1 MEEITEVQ
9 ETGPPAEVVAA
20 GMEVTSTAELSASI
34 TGDLGATPATA
45 SGQETDSEIQVERFT
60 VAATFAP
67 PSANDDAR
75 TIDAVWYTGAKV
87 PRFDWSSGEEYDL
100 ILDMKGCRMDRLNN
114 GGPVLDSHSAYGVE
128 SQLGVVR
135 KAWAKKATGLATIQ
149 FSKRDAVTSI
159 WNDVKGGIIQNLSP
173 GMWIYKR
180 VDTTP
185 KGQERREFTA
195 TDWEPFE
202 ISLVSVPADAATTFM
217 SAVPMPAAP
226 PSVVETQRASA
237 QKEKPEME
245 QTVQASGEEA
255 RQNEVALAAARDEAV
270 RAERLRASS
279 IRAIATGPFK
289 VEESFLVALIDEG
302 ASIDT
307 ARERIMTKL
316 DAEYRLHPTV
326 PINPPN
332 FGGKDEVDKRREG
345 MEAALLLRGSPRASG
360 ELVDKGRDFAG
371 LTLVDMARECLN
383 AAGVKTRGMS
393 RNEIARV
400 ALQGRHG
407 ASEYFDGAMTTS
419 DFPNILANVAN
430 KTLRQAYD
438 AAPRTFVPF
447 CRQVT
452 ALDFKPVNRIQ
463 LSDIAALQKTNE
475 NGEFVRIYLSD
486 SKESYALTTWG
497 GIVPIT
503 RKVVLNDDLQALT
516 RVPAGLGIAAATLES
531 DAVWAV
537 ITANANMGDGLPL
550 FHATHRNLTATNALT
565 AATNITVARKAMRK
579 QTAPKGTILNLIPKF
594 LIIPA
599 ALEGI
604 AVQITNPINLAA
616 TASSADVPAFVR
628 AMVPIVEPRLDAVT
642 TFGDTNWY
650 TAADPSSI
658 DTIEY
663 CYLEGQQGV
672 YIETR
677 QGFEVDGVEI
687 KARLDFAA
695 AAIDFRG
702 LQKNTAA

>member
-1 MEEITEVQ
+1 MPEEITGTAPETVPVEVIAAAAEPESQ
-9 ETGPPAEVVAA
+9 PEPPEF
-20 GMEVTSTAELSASI
+20 
-34 TGDLGATPATA
+34 
-45 SGQETDSEIQVERFT
+45 QVERFT
-60 VAATFAP
+60 VEATFAP

-87 PRFDWSSGEEYDL
+87 PRFDWRSGEEYDL
-100 ILDMKGCRMDRLNN
+100 ILDMKGCRMDRLNS

-135 KAWAKKATGLATIQ
+135 KAWAKKSTGLATIQ
-149 FSKRDAVTSI
+149 FSKRDAVTPI

-173 GMWIYKR
+173 GMWIYKK

-202 ISLVSVPADAATTFM
+202 ISLVSVPADAATNFM
-217 SAVPMPAAP
+217 SAAVTPPAP
-226 PSVVETQRASA
+226 PSVVETERASA
-237 QKEKPEME
+237 HTKETPEME
-245 QTVQASGEEA
+245 TTTQDPGVEA

-270 RAERLRASS
+270 KAERLRASK

-289 VEESFLVALIDEG
+289 VEESFLAALIDEG
-302 ASIDT
+302 VSVET

-316 DAEYRLHPTV
+316 DAEYRKNPIV
-326 PINPPN
+326 PLGPPH

-345 MEAALLLRGSPRASG
+345 MEAALLLRGNPRASG
-360 ELVDKGRDFAG
+360 EMVEKGREFAG

-383 AAGVKTRGMS
+383 AAGVKTRGMD
-393 RNEIARV
+393 RHEIARV

-430 KTLRQAYD
+430 KTLRQAYE

-452 ALDFKPVNRIQ
+452 AADFKPVNRIQ

-475 NGEFVRIYLSD
+475 NGEFVRIYLGD

-516 RVPAGLGIAAATLES
+516 RIPAGLGIAAATLES
-531 DAVWAV
+531 DTVWAV
-537 ITANANMGDGLPL
+537 ITANANMADGLPL
-550 FHATHRNLTATNALT
+550 FHATHKNLTATNGL
-565 AATNITVARKAMRK
+565 AAVANITAARKAMRK
-579 QTAPKGTILNLIPKF
+579 QTAPKGTILNLIPKY

-628 AMVPIVEPRLDAVT
+628 AMVPIVEPRLDAVASV
-642 TFGDTNWY
+642 GDTNWY

>member
-1 MEEITEVQ
+1 MPEEVTGTAQ
-9 ETGPPAEVVAA
+9 ETVPAEVVVAA
-20 GMEVTSTAELSASI
+20 AEPEGQPESPEV
-34 TGDLGATPATA
+34 
-45 SGQETDSEIQVERFT
+45 QVERFT

-87 PRFDWSSGEEYDL
+87 PRFDWRTGEEYDL

-135 KAWAKKATGLATIQ
+135 KAWAKKSTGLATIQ
-149 FSKRDAVTSI
+149 FSKRDAVTPL

-173 GMWIYKR
+173 GMWIYKK

-202 ISLVSVPADAATTFM
+202 ISLVAVPADANTNFM
-217 SAVPMPAAP
+217 SAAGAPPAP
-226 PSVVETQRASA
+226 PSVIETQRASA
-237 QKEKPEME
+237 HTKEKPDME
-245 QTVQASGEEA
+245 TTTQDPGVEA
-255 RQNEVALAAARDEAV
+255 RQNEAALAAARDEAV
-270 RAERLRASS
+270 KAERLRAAG
-279 IRAIATGPFK
+279 IRALSTGPFT
-289 VEESFLVALIDEG
+289 VEERFLVSLIDEG
-302 ASIDT
+302 VSVET
-307 ARERIMTKL
+307 ARERIWTKL
-316 DAEYRLHPTV
+316 QAEYEQHPTV
-326 PINPPN
+326 PINPPAT
-332 FGGKDEVDKRREG
+332 FGGRDEADKRREG
-345 MEAALLLRGSPRASG
+345 MESALFLRGNPRASR
-360 ELVDKGRDFAG
+360 EMVEKGRDFAG

-383 AAGVKTRGMS
+383 AAGVKTRGME
-393 RNEIARV
+393 RHEIARV
-400 ALQGRHG
+400 ALQGRNG
-407 ASEYFDGAMTTS
+407 AAEYFVGSMTTS

-430 KTLRQAYD
+430 KTLRQAYE

-452 ALDFKPVNRIQ
+452 AADFKPVNRVQ
-463 LSDIAALQKTNE
+463 LSDIAALQKTSE
-475 NGEFVRIYLSD
+475 NGEFVRIYLGD
-486 SKESYALTTWG
+486 SKESYALSTWG

-516 RVPAGLGIAAATLES
+516 RIPAGLGIAAATLES
-531 DAVWAV
+531 DTVWAV
-537 ITANANMGDGLPL
+537 ITANANMADGLPL
-550 FHATHRNLTATNALT
+550 FHATHKNLTATNAL
-565 AATNITVARKAMRK
+565 AAVANITAARKAMRK

-628 AMVPIVEPRLDAVT
+628 AMVPIVEPRLDAVASV
-642 TFGDTNWY
+642 GDTNWY

-663 CYLEGQQGV
+663 CYLEGAQGV
-672 YIETR
+672 NIETR

>member
-1 MEEITEVQ
+1 MPEEITGTAPETVPVEVIAAAAEPESQ
-9 ETGPPAEVVAA
+9 PEPPEF
-20 GMEVTSTAELSASI
+20 
-34 TGDLGATPATA
+34 
-45 SGQETDSEIQVERFT
+45 QVERFT
-60 VAATFAP
+60 VVATFAP

-87 PRFDWSSGEEYDL
+87 PRFDWRTGEEYDL

-114 GGPVLDSHSAYGVE
+114 GGPLLDSHSAYGVE

-135 KAWAKKATGLATIQ
+135 KAWAKKATGMATIQ
-149 FSKRDAVTSI
+149 FSKRDAVTPI

-173 GMWIYKR
+173 GMWIYKK

-202 ISLVSVPADAATTFM
+202 ISLVSVPADAATNFM
-217 SAVPMPAAP
+217 SAAVTPPAP

-237 QKEKPEME
+237 HTKEKPEME
-245 QTVQASGEEA
+245 TTTQDPGVEA

-270 RAERLRASS
+270 KVERLRAGK
-279 IRAIATGPFK
+279 IRAMATGPFQ
-289 VEESFLVALIDEG
+289 VEESFLAALIDEG
-302 ASIDT
+302 VSIDT
-307 ARERIMTKL
+307 ARERIMNKVE
-316 DAEYRLHPTV
+316 AEYRKHPTV
-326 PINPPN
+326 QISPPH

-345 MEAALLLRGSPRASG
+345 MEAALLLRGNPRASG
-360 ELVDKGRDFAG
+360 EMVEKGREFAG

-383 AAGVKTRGMS
+383 AAGVKTRGMD
-393 RNEIARV
+393 RHEIARV

-430 KTLRQAYD
+430 KTLRQAYE

-452 ALDFKPVNRIQ
+452 AADFKPVNRIQ

-475 NGEFVRIYLSD
+475 NGEFVRIYLGD

-503 RKVVLNDDLQALT
+503 RKVVLNDNLQALT
-516 RVPAGLGIAAATLES
+516 RIPAGLGIAAATLES
-531 DAVWAV
+531 DTVWAV
-537 ITANANMGDGLPL
+537 ITANANMADGLPL
-550 FHATHRNLTATNALT
+550 FHATHKNLTATNGL
-565 AATNITVARKAMRK
+565 AAVANITAARKAMRK
-579 QTAPKGTILNLIPKF
+579 QTAPKGTILNLIPKY

-628 AMVPIVEPRLDAVT
+628 AMVPIVEPRLDAVASV
-642 TFGDTNWY
+642 GDTNWY

>member
-1 MEEITEVQ
+1 M
-9 ETGPPAEVVAA
+9 
-20 GMEVTSTAELSASI
+20 
-34 TGDLGATPATA
+34 
-45 SGQETDSEIQVERFT
+45 
-60 VAATFAP
+60 AATFAP

-87 PRFDWSSGEEYDL
+87 PRFDWRTGEEYDL

-149 FSKRDAVTSI
+149 FSKRDAVTPI

-173 GMWIYKR
+173 GMWIYKK

-185 KGQERREFTA
+185 KGQERKEFTA

-202 ISLVSVPADAATTFM
+202 ISLVSVPADAATNFM
-217 SAVPMPAAP
+217 SAAVTPPAP

-237 QKEKPEME
+237 HTKEKPEME
-245 QTVQASGEEA
+245 TTTQDPGVEA

-270 RAERLRASS
+270 KAERLRASK

-289 VEESFLVALIDEG
+289 VEESFLAALIDEG
-302 ASIDT
+302 VSIDT
-307 ARERIMTKL
+307 ARERIMNKL
-316 DAEYRLHPTV
+316 EAEYRK
-326 PINPPN
+326 NPDHADQPAAT

-345 MEAALLLRGSPRASG
+345 MEAALLLRGNPRASARDG
-360 ELVDKGRDFAG
+360 RKGPRICRAHAG
-371 LTLVDMARECLN
+371 
-383 AAGVKTRGMS
+383 G
-393 RNEIARV
+393 
-400 ALQGRHG
+400 HG
-407 ASEYFDGAMTTS
+407 ARMPECRRREDARDGPARDRSRGAPGSATGRPSTSTGAMTTS

-430 KTLRQAYD
+430 KTLRQAYE

-452 ALDFKPVNRIQ
+452 AADFKPVNRIQ

-475 NGEFVRIYLSD
+475 NGEFVRIYLGD

-516 RVPAGLGIAAATLES
+516 RIPAGLGIAAATLES
-531 DAVWAV
+531 DTVWAV
-537 ITANANMGDGLPL
+537 ITANANMADGLPL
-550 FHATHRNLTATNALT
+550 FHATHKNLTATNAL
-565 AATNITVARKAMRK
+565 AAVANITAARKAMRK
-579 QTAPKGTILNLIPKF
+579 QTAPKGTILNLIPKY

-628 AMVPIVEPRLDAVT
+628 AMVPIVEPRLDAVASV
-642 TFGDTNWY
+642 GDTNWY

>member
-1 MEEITEVQ
+1 MPEEITGTVQ
-9 ETGPPAEVVAA
+9 ETAAPAEVIAA
-20 GMEVTSTAELSASI
+20 GLEAAP
-34 TGDLGATPATA
+34 TGDPAATTFAVA
-45 SGQETDSEIQVERFT
+45 SGQEMDPGVQVERFA
-60 VAATFAP
+60 VAAEFAP
-67 PSANDDAR
+67 ASANDDSR
-75 TIDAVWYTGAKV
+75 MIDAVWYAGAKV
-87 PRFDWSSGEEYDL
+87 PRFDWRTGQEYDL
-100 ILDMKGCRMDRLNN
+100 ILSMKGCRLDRLNN
-114 GGPVLDSHSAYGVE
+114 GGPVLDSHNAYGVE
-128 SQLGVVR
+128 SQMGVVR
-135 KAWAKKATGLATIQ
+135 RAWAAGATGKATIQ
-149 FSKRDAVTSI
+149 FSKRDAVTPI
-159 WNDVKGGIIQNLSP
+159 WNDVRAGIIQNLSP
-173 GMWIYKR
+173 GMWIYKK

-185 KGQERREFTA
+185 KGQERKEFTA
-195 TDWEPFE
+195 VDWEPFE
-202 ISLVSVPADAATTFM
+202 ISLLPIPGDANTTFM
-217 SAVPMPAAP
+217 SAAGSQPPAQP
-226 PSVVETQRASA
+226 IVVETQRASA
-237 QKEKPEME
+237 HEEKPVEPTT
-245 QTVQASGEEA
+245 QDAGEEA
-255 RQNEVALAAARDEAV
+255 RQNEVVLAAARDEAV
-270 RAERLRASS
+270 KAERLRAST

-289 VEESFLVALIDEG
+289 VEESFLAALIDEG
-302 ASIDT
+302 VSVDT

-316 DAEYRLHPTV
+316 DAEYQKQPTI
-326 PINPPN
+326 PINPPPN
-332 FGGKDEVDKRREG
+332 FGGQDEADKRREG
-345 MEAALLLRGSPRASG
+345 MESALLLRGNPRAPR
-360 ELVDKGRDFAG
+360 EMVDKGREFAG
-371 LTLVDMARECLN
+371 HTLVDMARECLN
-383 AAGVKTRGMS
+383 AAGVKTRGMN
-393 RNEIARV
+393 RYEIARV
-400 ALQGRHG
+400 ALQGRNG
-407 ASEYFDGAMTTS
+407 ASEYFQGAMTTS

-475 NGEFVRIYLSD
+475 NGEFVRIYLGD
-486 SKESYALTTWG
+486 SRESYALTTWG

-516 RVPAGLGIAAATLES
+516 RIPAGLGIAAATLES

-537 ITANANMGDGLPL
+537 ITANANMADGVPL
-550 FHATHRNLTATNALT
+550 FHATHKNLTGTNALAAVANIT
-565 AATNITVARKAMRK
+565 AARKLMRK

-628 AMVPIVEPRLDAVT
+628 AMVPIVEPRLDAVASV
-642 TFGDTNWY
+642 GDTNWY

-695 AAIDFRG
+695 AAIDHRG

>member
-1 MEEITEVQ
+1 MPEEITGTAPETAPVEVIAAAAQPEPQQ
-9 ETGPPAEVVAA
+9 ETAEF
-20 GMEVTSTAELSASI
+20 
-34 TGDLGATPATA
+34 
-45 SGQETDSEIQVERFT
+45 QVERFT

-87 PRFDWSSGEEYDL
+87 PRFDWRTGEEYDL

-135 KAWAKKATGLATIQ
+135 KAWAKKSTGMATIQ
-149 FSKRDAVTSI
+149 FSKRDAVTAI

-173 GMWIYKR
+173 GMWIYKK

-202 ISLVSVPADAATTFM
+202 ISLVSVAADAATNYL
-217 SAVPMPAAP
+217 SAAGTPPAP
-226 PSVVETQRASA
+226 TSVVEAQRASA
-237 QKEKPEME
+237 HTKEKPDME
-245 QTVQASGEEA
+245 TTTQDPGVEA

-270 RAERLRASS
+270 KAERLRAST

-289 VEESFLVALIDEG
+289 VEEIFLAALIDEG
-302 ASIDT
+302 VSVDT

-316 DAEYRLHPTV
+316 DAEYRKNPTL
-326 PINPPN
+326 PINPPAT

-345 MEAALLLRGSPRASG
+345 MEAALLLRGNPRAPR
-360 ELVDKGRDFAG
+360 ELVEKGREFAG

-383 AAGVKTRGMS
+383 AAGVKTRGMD
-393 RNEIARV
+393 RHEIARV
-400 ALQGRHG
+400 ALQGRNG

-430 KTLRQAYD
+430 KTLRQAYE

-452 ALDFKPVNRIQ
+452 AADFKPVNRIQ
-463 LSDIAALQKTNE
+463 LSDIAALQKTSE
-475 NGEFVRIYLSD
+475 NGEFVRIYLGD

-516 RVPAGLGIAAATLES
+516 RIPAGLGIAAATLES
-531 DAVWAV
+531 DTVWGV
-537 ITANANMGDGLPL
+537 ITANANMADGLPL
-550 FHATHRNLTATNALT
+550 FHATHKNLTATNAL
-565 AATNITVARKAMRK
+565 AAVANITAARKAMRK

-599 ALEGI
+599 ALEGV

-628 AMVPIVEPRLDAVT
+628 AMVPIVEPRLDAVAT
-642 TFGDTNWY
+642 VGDTNWY

>member
-1 MEEITEVQ
+1 MSEEIK
-9 ETGPPAEVVAA
+9 ETVLETAPVEVVTAA
-20 GMEVTSTAELSASI
+20 AEQPESEPAPQEVL
-34 TGDLGATPATA
+34 
-45 SGQETDSEIQVERFT
+45 VERFT
-60 VAATFAP
+60 VTANFAP

-87 PRFDWSSGEEYDL
+87 PRFDWRSGEEYDL
-100 ILDMKGCRMDRLNN
+100 ILDMKGCRIDRLNN

-128 SQLGVVR
+128 GQLGVVR
-135 KAWAKKATGLATIQ
+135 KAWAKKSTGFATIQ
-149 FSKRDAVTSI
+149 FSKRDDVTPI

-173 GMWIYKR
+173 GMWIYKK

-185 KGQERREFTA
+185 KGQERKEFTA

-202 ISLVSVPADAATTFM
+202 ISLVSVPADPNTNFM
-217 SAVPMPAAP
+217 SAVGTLPAQPANVLSNLAP
-226 PSVVETQRASA
+226 VVETQRASA
-237 QKEKPEME
+237 HTKENPVME
-245 QTVQASGEEA
+245 TTTQDAGVEA
-255 RQNEVALAAARDEAV
+255 QQNEETLAAARDEAV
-270 RAERLRASS
+270 KAERLRANT

-289 VEESFLVALIDEG
+289 VEETFLSALIDEG
-302 ASIDT
+302 VSVDT

-316 DAEYRLHPTV
+316 DAEYRKHPTV
-326 PINPPN
+326 PINPVVTL
-332 FGGKDEVDKRREG
+332 GCQDETDKRREG
-345 MEAALLLRGSPRASG
+345 MEAALFLRGTPRASG
-360 ELVDKGRDFAG
+360 EMVEKGREFAG

-393 RNEIARV
+393 RSDIARV

-407 ASEYFDGAMTTS
+407 AAEYFTGAMTIS

-430 KTLRQAYD
+430 KTLRQAYE
-438 AAPRTFVPF
+438 AAPRTFMPF

-452 ALDFKPVNRIQ
+452 AFDFKPVNRIQ

-475 NGEFVRIYLSD
+475 NGEFVRIYVSD

-516 RVPAGLGIAAATLES
+516 RIPAGLGIAAATLES

-537 ITANANMGDGLPL
+537 VTANANMADGLPL
-550 FHATHRNLTATNALT
+550 FHATHKNLSGTNAL
-565 AATNITVARKAMRK
+565 AAVANITTARKLMRK
-579 QTAPKGTILNLIPKF
+579 QTAPKGTILNLVPKF
-594 LIIPA
+594 LIVPA

-604 AVQITNPINLAA
+604 AAQLTNPINLAA
-616 TASSADVPAFVR
+616 TASAADVPAFVR
-628 AMVPIVEPRLDAVT
+628 AMVPIVEPRLDAVASV
-642 TFGDTNWY
+642 GDTNWY
-650 TAADPSSI
+650 TAADPSTI

-663 CYLEGQQGV
+663 CYLEGQQGI

-695 AAIDFRG
+695 AAIDHRG

>member
-1 MEEITEVQ
+1 MEPNTETQ
-9 ETGPPAEVVAA
+9 ETAAPVEVIAAADVGSEQLAEQ
-20 GMEVTSTAELSASI
+20 TQS
-34 TGDLGATPATA
+34 
-45 SGQETDSEIQVERFT
+45 VERFA
-60 VAATFAP
+60 VAAEFAP
-67 PSANDDAR
+67 ASANDDNR
-75 TIDAVWYTGAKV
+75 TIDAVWYAGAKV
-87 PRFDWSSGEEYDL
+87 PRFDWRTGQEYDL
-100 ILDMKGCRMDRLNN
+100 ILSMKGCRLDRLNN
-114 GGPVLDSHSAYGVE
+114 GGPVLDSHNAYGVE
-128 SQLGVVR
+128 SQMGVVR
-135 KAWAKKATGLATIQ
+135 RAWAAGATGKATIQ
-149 FSKRDAVTSI
+149 FSKRDAVTPI
-159 WNDVKGGIIQNLSP
+159 WNDVRAGIIQNLSP
-173 GMWIYKR
+173 GMWIYKK

-185 KGQERREFTA
+185 KNQERKEFTA
-195 TDWEPFE
+195 VDWEPFE
-202 ISLVSVPADAATTFM
+202 ISLLPIPGDANTTFM
-217 SAVPMPAAP
+217 SAAGTQPPAQP
-226 PSVVETQRASA
+226 IVVETQRASA
-237 QKEKPEME
+237 HTKEKPDME
-245 QTVQASGEEA
+245 TTTQDAGVEA

-270 RAERLRASS
+270 KAERLRAST

-289 VEESFLVALIDEG
+289 VEESFLAALIDDG
-302 ASIDT
+302 VSVDT

-316 DAEYRLHPTV
+316 DADFRKHPTL
-326 PINPPN
+326 PINPLAT

-345 MEAALLLRGSPRASG
+345 MEAALLLRGNPRASG
-360 ELVDKGRDFAG
+360 EMVEKGREFAG

-383 AAGVKTRGMS
+383 AAGVKTRGMD
-393 RNEIARV
+393 RHEIARV
-400 ALQGRHG
+400 ALQGRNG
-407 ASEYFDGAMTTS
+407 ASEYFEGSMTTS

-452 ALDFKPVNRIQ
+452 AADFKPVNRIQ

-475 NGEFVRIYLSD
+475 NGEFVRIYLGD

-503 RKVVLNDDLQALT
+503 RKIVINDDLQALT
-516 RVPAGLGIAAATLES
+516 RIPAGLGIAAATLES

-537 ITANANMGDGLPL
+537 ITANANMADGVPL
-550 FHATHRNLTATNALT
+550 FHGTHKNLTATNAL
-565 AATNITVARKAMRK
+565 AAVANITAARKAMRK

-628 AMVPIVEPRLDAVT
+628 AMVPIVEPRLDAVASV
-642 TFGDTNWY
+642 GDTNWY

-695 AAIDFRG
+695 AAIDYRG

>member
-1 MEEITEVQ
+1 MPEEITGTAPETAPEEV
-9 ETGPPAEVVAA
+9 
-20 GMEVTSTAELSASI
+20 I
-34 TGDLGATPATA
+34 ATA
-45 SGQETDSEIQVERFT
+45 ALPEPLQESPEVQVERFT
-60 VAATFAP
+60 VAASFAP
-67 PSANDDAR
+67 PSANEDAR

-87 PRFDWSSGEEYDL
+87 PRFDWRSGEEYDL

-135 KAWAKKATGLATIQ
+135 KAWTKKGIGLATIQ
-149 FSKRDAVTSI
+149 FSKRDAVTPI

-173 GMWIYKR
+173 GMWIYKK

-202 ISLVSVPADAATTFM
+202 ISLVSVPADAGTNFM
-217 SAVPMPAAP
+217 SAAAPPPAP
-226 PSVVETQRASA
+226 PSVLETQRAA
-237 QKEKPEME
+237 AHTKEKPDME
-245 QTVQASGEEA
+245 TTTQEPGVEA
-255 RQNEVALAAARDEAV
+255 RQNEVDLAAARDEAV
-270 RAERLRASS
+270 KAERLRAST
-279 IRAIATGPFK
+279 IRAIAIGPFK
-289 VEESFLVALIDEG
+289 VAESFLAALIDEG
-302 ASIDT
+302 VSIDT

-316 DAEYRLHPTV
+316 DAEYRMTPIV
-326 PINPPN
+326 PINPPAS
-332 FGGKDEVDKRREG
+332 FVSSDETDKRREG
-345 MEAALLLRGSPRASG
+345 MEAALMLRGSPRASG
-360 ELVDKGRDFAG
+360 EMVEKGRDFAG

-383 AAGVKTRGMS
+383 AVGVKTRGMS

-400 ALQGRHG
+400 ALQGRNG
-407 ASEYFDGAMTTS
+407 AAEYFDGAMTTS

-475 NGEFVRIYLSD
+475 NGEFVRIYVGD

-516 RVPAGLGIAAATLES
+516 RIPAGLGIAAATMES
-531 DAVWAV
+531 DTVWAV
-537 ITANANMGDGLPL
+537 ITANAAMADGLPL
-550 FHATHRNLTATNALT
+550 FHATHKNLTASNGLAAVANIT
-565 AATNITVARKAMRK
+565 AARKVMRK
-579 QTAPKGTILNLIPKF
+579 QIAPKGTILNLIPKF

-604 AVQITNPINLAA
+604 AVQLTNPINLAA

-628 AMVPIVEPRLDAVT
+628 AMVPIVEPRLDAVASV
-642 TFGDTNWY
+642 GDTNWY

-695 AAIDFRG
+695 AAIDHRG
-702 LQKNTAA
+702 LQKNTA

>member
-1 MEEITEVQ
+1 M
-9 ETGPPAEVVAA
+9 
-20 GMEVTSTAELSASI
+20 
-34 TGDLGATPATA
+34 
-45 SGQETDSEIQVERFT
+45 
-60 VAATFAP
+60 AATFAP

-87 PRFDWSSGEEYDL
+87 PRFDWRTGEEYDL

-114 GGPVLDSHSAYGVE
+114 GGPVLDSHCAYGVE

-135 KAWAKKATGLATIQ
+135 KAWAKKGTGLATLQ
-149 FSKRDAVTSI
+149 FSKRDAVTPI

-173 GMWIYKR
+173 GMWIYKK

-185 KGQERREFTA
+185 KGQERKEFTA

-202 ISLVSVPADAATTFM
+202 ISLVPVPADAATTFM
-217 SAVPMPAAP
+217 SAAGTPPAP
-226 PSVVETQRASA
+226 PSVVEMQRASA

-245 QTVQASGEEA
+245 TTRRLRAKRPV
-255 RQNEVALAAARDEAV
+255 RTKIALAAARDEAV
-270 RAERLRASS
+270 KAERLRAST
-279 IRAIATGPFK
+279 IRAIATGPFQ
-289 VEESFLVALIDEG
+289 VEESFLTALIDEG
-302 ASIDT
+302 VSVDV
-307 ARERIMTKL
+307 AREAHHGRSSMPSTGRVPPC
-316 DAEYRLHPTV
+316 RLTR
-326 PINPPN
+326 PPAMSAA
-332 FGGKDEVDKRREG
+332 DETDKRREG
-345 MEAALLLRGSPRASG
+345 MEAALLLRGNPRASG
-360 ELVDKGRDFAG
+360 EMVDKGRDFAG
-371 LTLVDMARECLN
+371 LTLVDMARECLD

-400 ALQGRHG
+400 ALQGRNG
-407 ASEYFDGAMTTS
+407 AAEYFDGAMTTS

-452 ALDFKPVNRIQ
+452 AFDFKPVNRIQ

-475 NGEFVRIYLSD
+475 NGEFVRIYVGD

-531 DAVWAV
+531 DTVWAV
-537 ITANANMGDGLPL
+537 ITANANMADGLPL
-550 FHATHRNLTATNALT
+550 FHATHKNLTATNGLAAVANIT
-565 AATNITVARKAMRK
+565 AARKVMRK
-579 QTAPKGTILNLIPKF
+579 QTAPKGTILNLIPKY

-604 AVQITNPINLAA
+604 AVQLTNPINLAA
-616 TASSADVPAFVR
+616 TASSADIPAFVR
-628 AMVPIVEPRLDAVT
+628 AMVPIVEPRLDAVASV
-642 TFGDTNWY
+642 GDTNWY

-702 LQKNTAA
+702 LQKNTA

>member
-1 MEEITEVQ
+1 
-9 ETGPPAEVVAA
+9 VA
-20 GMEVTSTAELSASI
+20 
-34 TGDLGATPATA
+34 
-45 SGQETDSEIQVERFT
+45 
-60 VAATFAP
+60 
-67 PSANDDAR
+67 
-75 TIDAVWYTGAKV
+75 
-87 PRFDWSSGEEYDL
+87 
-100 ILDMKGCRMDRLNN
+100 
-114 GGPVLDSHSAYGVE
+114 
-128 SQLGVVR
+128 
-135 KAWAKKATGLATIQ
+135 
-149 FSKRDAVTSI
+149 
-159 WNDVKGGIIQNLSP
+159 
-173 GMWIYKR
+173 
-180 VDTTP
+180 
-185 KGQERREFTA
+185 
-195 TDWEPFE
+195 
-202 ISLVSVPADAATTFM
+202 ADAATNFM
-217 SAVPMPAAP
+217 SAAGTPPAP
-226 PSVVETQRASA
+226 PTVVETQRASA
-237 QKEKPEME
+237 HEEKPVEPTT
-245 QTVQASGEEA
+245 QDAGEEA
-255 RQNEVALAAARDEAV
+255 RQNEVVLAAARDEAV
-270 RAERLRASS
+270 KAERLRAST

-289 VEESFLVALIDEG
+289 VEESFLAALIDEG
-302 ASIDT
+302 VSVDT

-316 DAEYRLHPTV
+316 DAEYRKHPTV
-326 PINPPN
+326 PINPPGT
-332 FGGKDEVDKRREG
+332 FGGQDEVDKRREG
-345 MEAALLLRGSPRASG
+345 MEAALLLRGSPRASR
-360 ELVDKGRDFAG
+360 EMVDKGREFAG
-371 LTLVDMARECLN
+371 LTLVDMARECLS
-383 AAGVKTRGMS
+383 AAGVKTRGMD
-393 RNEIARV
+393 RHEIARV
-400 ALQGRHG
+400 ALQGRNG
-407 ASEYFDGAMTTS
+407 ASEYFEGSMTTS

-452 ALDFKPVNRIQ
+452 AADFKPVNRIQ

-475 NGEFVRIYLSD
+475 NGEFVRIYLGD

-516 RVPAGLGIAAATLES
+516 RIPAGLGIAAATLES
-531 DAVWAV
+531 DTVWAV
-537 ITANANMGDGLPL
+537 ITANANMADGVPL
-550 FHATHRNLTATNALT
+550 FHATHKNLTGTNAL
-565 AATNITVARKAMRK
+565 AAVANITAARKAMRK

-628 AMVPIVEPRLDAVT
+628 AMVPIVEPRLDAVAT
-642 TFGDTNWY
+642 YGDTNWY

-695 AAIDFRG
+695 AAIDHRG

>member
-1 MEEITEVQ
+1 M
-9 ETGPPAEVVAA
+9 
-20 GMEVTSTAELSASI
+20 
-34 TGDLGATPATA
+34 
-45 SGQETDSEIQVERFT
+45 
-60 VAATFAP
+60 
-67 PSANDDAR
+67 
-75 TIDAVWYTGAKV
+75 
-87 PRFDWSSGEEYDL
+87 
-100 ILDMKGCRMDRLNN
+100 
-114 GGPVLDSHSAYGVE
+114 
-128 SQLGVVR
+128 GVVR
-135 KAWAKKATGLATIQ
+135 RAWAEKATGKATIQ
-149 FSKRDAVTSI
+149 FSKRDAVTPI
-159 WNDVKGGIIQNLSP
+159 WNDVRAGIIQNLSP
-173 GMWIYKR
+173 GMWIYKK

-185 KGQERREFTA
+185 KGQERKEFTA

-202 ISLVSVPADAATTFM
+202 ISLLPIPGDANTTFM
-217 SAVPMPAAP
+217 SAAGTQPPAQ
-226 PSVVETQRASA
+226 PSAVETQRASA
-237 QKEKPEME
+237 HIKEKPDME
-245 QTVQASGEEA
+245 TTTQDAGEEA
-255 RQNEVALAAARDEAV
+255 RQNEVVLAAARDEAV
-270 RAERLRASS
+270 KAERLRASA
-279 IRAIATGPFK
+279 IRAIATGPFQ
-289 VEESFLVALIDEG
+289 VEESFLAALIDEG
-302 ASIDT
+302 VSIDT
-307 ARERIMTKL
+307 ARERIMTQL
-316 DAEYRLHPTV
+316 DADYRKNPTV
-326 PINPPN
+326 PINPPSH
-332 FGGKDEVDKRREG
+332 FGGQDEVDKRREG
-345 MEAALLLRGSPRASG
+345 MEAALLLRGNPGASR
-360 ELVDKGRDFAG
+360 ELFDKGREFAG

-383 AAGVKTRGMS
+383 AVGVKTRGMS
-393 RNEIARV
+393 RYEIARV
-400 ALQGRHG
+400 ALQGRNG
-407 ASEYFDGAMTTS
+407 AAEYFDGAMTTS

-516 RVPAGLGIAAATLES
+516 RIPAGLGIAAATLES

-537 ITANANMGDGLPL
+537 ITANANMADGVPL
-550 FHATHRNLTATNALT
+550 FHATHKNLTATNGL
-565 AATNITVARKAMRK
+565 AAVANITAARKAMRK
-579 QTAPKGTILNLIPKF
+579 QTAPKGTILNLIPRF

-604 AVQITNPINLAA
+604 AAQLTNPINLAA

-628 AMVPIVEPRLDAVT
+628 AMVPIVEPRLDAVASV
-642 TFGDTNWY
+642 GDTNWY
-650 TAADPSSI
+650 TAADPSTI

-695 AAIDFRG
+695 AAIDHRG

>member
-1 MEEITEVQ
+1 MPEEIAGTAP
-9 ETGPPAEVVAA
+9 ETAPVEIAAAARPPDGPPEPQ
-20 GMEVTSTAELSASI
+20 
-34 TGDLGATPATA
+34 DF
-45 SGQETDSEIQVERFT
+45 QVERFA
-60 VAATFAP
+60 VAANFAP
-67 PSANDDAR
+67 PSANEDAR
-75 TIDAVWYTGAKV
+75 TIDAVWCTGAKV
-87 PRFDWSSGEEYDL
+87 PRFDWRTGEEYDL
-100 ILDMKGCRMDRLNN
+100 ILDMKGCRLDRLNN
-114 GGPVLDSHSAYGVE
+114 GGPVLDSHAAYGVAD
-128 SQLGVVR
+128 QLGVVR
-135 KAWAKKATGLATIQ
+135 KAWAKKGTGIATIQ
-149 FSKRDAVTSI
+149 FSKRDAVTPI

-173 GMWIYKR
+173 GMWIYKK

-185 KGQERREFTA
+185 KNQARKEFTA

-202 ISLVSVPADAATTFM
+202 ISLVPVPGDANTTFM
-217 SAVPMPAAP
+217 SAAEPPAQ
-226 PSVVETQRASA
+226 PSVVELQRASA
-237 QKEKPEME
+237 HIKEKPDME
-245 QTVQASGEEA
+245 TTTQDAGVEA

-270 RAERLRASS
+270 RTERLRAST

-289 VEESFLVALIDEG
+289 VEETFLAALIDEG
-302 ASIDT
+302 VSVDA
-307 ARERIMTKL
+307 ARARIMTKL
-316 DAEYRLHPTV
+316 DAEYRKHPSD
-326 PINPPN
+326 PSNPGPTI
-332 FGGKDEVDKRREG
+332 GGRDEADKRREG
-345 MEAALLLRGSPRASG
+345 MEAALLLRGNPRASR
-360 ELVDKGRDFAG
+360 EMVEKGREFAG
-371 LTLVDMARECLN
+371 LTLVDMARECLS
-383 AAGVKTRGMS
+383 AAGVKTRGMD
-393 RNEIARV
+393 RHEIARV
-400 ALQGRHG
+400 ALQGRNG
-407 ASEYFDGAMTTS
+407 ASEYFDGSMTTS

-430 KTLRQAYD
+430 KTLRQAYE

-452 ALDFKPVNRIQ
+452 AADFKPVNRIQ

-475 NGEFVRIYLSD
+475 NGEFVRIYLGD

-516 RVPAGLGIAAATLES
+516 RIPAGLGIAAATLES
-531 DAVWAV
+531 DTVWAV
-537 ITANANMGDGLPL
+537 ITANANMADGLPL
-550 FHATHRNLTATNALT
+550 FHATHKNLTATNALAAVANIT
-565 AATNITVARKAMRK
+565 AARKVMRK
-579 QTAPKGTILNLIPKF
+579 QTAPKGTILNLIPRY

-628 AMVPIVEPRLDAVT
+628 AMVPIVEPRLDAVANY
-642 TFGDTNWY
+642 GDTNWY

>member
-1 MEEITEVQ
+1 MPEEITETAPLEVIAAAAEAIAEPAQ
-9 ETGPPAEVVAA
+9 VENQLDPP
-20 GMEVTSTAELSASI
+20 
-34 TGDLGATPATA
+34 
-45 SGQETDSEIQVERFT
+45 DSQVERFS
-60 VAATFAP
+60 VAANFAP
-67 PSANDDAR
+67 PSANEDAR

-87 PRFDWSSGEEYDL
+87 PRFDWRSGEEYDL
-100 ILDMKGCRMDRLNN
+100 TLDMKGCRMDRLNN
-114 GGPVLDSHSAYGVE
+114 GGPVLDSHAAYGVD

-135 KAWAKKATGLATIQ
+135 KAWAKKSTGLATIQ
-149 FSKRDAVTSI
+149 FSKRDAVTPI
-159 WNDVKGGIIQNLSP
+159 WNDVKGGIIQNLSA
-173 GMWIYKR
+173 GMWIYKKI
-180 VDTTP
+180 DTTP

-202 ISLVSVPADAATTFM
+202 ISLVPVPADANTNFM
-217 SAVPMPAAP
+217 SAAVAP
-226 PSVVETQRASA
+226 REQPGNVLSNLAPEVETQRAA
-237 QKEKPEME
+237 ARTKEKPIME
-245 QTVQASGEEA
+245 TTNENAGVEA
-255 RQNEVALAAARDEAV
+255 RQNEVVLAAARDEAV
-270 RAERLRASS
+270 RSERLRAST
-279 IRAIATGPFK
+279 IRAIATGPFR
-289 VEESFLVALIDEG
+289 VEESFLSALIDEG
-302 ASIDT
+302 VTVDT

-316 DAEYRLHPTV
+316 DAEFQKHPTV
-326 PINPPN
+326 PINAVAT
-332 FGGKDEVDKRREG
+332 FAGRDEVDKRREG
-345 MEAALLLRGSPRASG
+345 MEAALFLRSNPRSTR
-360 ELVDKGRDFAG
+360 EMVEKGHDFAG
-371 LTLVDMARECLN
+371 LTLVDMARECLA

-393 RNEIARV
+393 RNDIARV

-407 ASEYFDGAMTTS
+407 ASEYFDGSMTTS

-430 KTLRQAYD
+430 KTLRQAYE

-463 LSDIAALQKTNE
+463 LSDIAALQRTNE
-475 NGEFVRIYLSD
+475 NGEFVRIYVSD

-516 RVPAGLGIAAATLES
+516 RIPAGLGIAAATLES

-537 ITANANMGDGLPL
+537 ITANANMADGLAL
-550 FHATHRNLTATNALT
+550 FHATHKNLSATNAL
-565 AATNITVARKAMRK
+565 AAVANITTARKLMRK
-579 QTAPKGTILNLIPKF
+579 QTAPKGTILNLVPKF

-604 AVQITNPINLAA
+604 AVQLTNPVNLAA

-628 AMVPIVEPRLDAVT
+628 AMVPIVEPRLDAVPAV
-642 TFGDTNWY
+642 GDTNWY
-650 TAADPSSI
+650 TAADPSTI

-695 AAIDFRG
+695 AAIDHRG

>member
-1 MEEITEVQ
+1 
-9 ETGPPAEVVAA
+9 
-20 GMEVTSTAELSASI
+20 
-34 TGDLGATPATA
+34 
-45 SGQETDSEIQVERFT
+45 
-60 VAATFAP
+60 
-67 PSANDDAR
+67 
-75 TIDAVWYTGAKV
+75 
-87 PRFDWSSGEEYDL
+87 
-100 ILDMKGCRMDRLNN
+100 MDRLNN
-114 GGPVLDSHSAYGVE
+114 GGPLLDSHSAYGVE

-135 KAWAKKATGLATIQ
+135 KAWAKKGNGLATLQ
-149 FSKRDAVTSI
+149 FSKRDAVTPI

-173 GMWIYKR
+173 GMWIYKK

-185 KGQERREFTA
+185 KGQERKEFTA

-202 ISLVSVPADAATTFM
+202 ISLVPVPADAATNFM
-217 SAVPMPAAP
+217 SAALTPPAP
-226 PSVVETQRASA
+226 PSVVEVQRAIA
-237 QKEKPEME
+237 QEEKPDME
-245 QTVQASGEEA
+245 PTVQASGEEA
-255 RQNEVALAAARDEAV
+255 RQNEDSLAAARDEAV
-270 RAERLRASS
+270 RAERLRAST
-279 IRAIATGPFK
+279 IRAIATGPFH
-289 VEESFLVALIDEG
+289 VEESFLTALIDEG
-302 ASIDT
+302 VSVDV
-307 ARERIMTKL
+307 ARKRIMEKL
-316 DAEYRLHPTV
+316 DAEYRARPTV
-326 PINPPN
+326 PINPPASHVLS
-332 FGGKDEVDKRREG
+332 DETDQRREG
-345 MEAALLLRGSPRASG
+345 MEAALLLRGNPRASG
-360 ELVDKGRDFAG
+360 EMVDKGRDFAG
-371 LTLVDMARECLN
+371 LTLVDMARECLD

-400 ALQGRHG
+400 ALQGRNG
-407 ASEYFDGAMTTS
+407 AAEYFDGAMTTS

-452 ALDFKPVNRIQ
+452 AFDFKPVNRIQ

-475 NGEFVRIYLSD
+475 NGEFVRIYVGD

-531 DAVWAV
+531 DTVWAV
-537 ITANANMGDGLPL
+537 ITTNPNMADGLSL
-550 FHATHRNLTATNALT
+550 FHATHKNLTATNGLAAVANIT
-565 AATNITVARKAMRK
+565 AARKVMRK

-604 AVQITNPINLAA
+604 AVQLTNPINLAA
-616 TASSADVPAFVR
+616 TASSADIPAFVR
-628 AMVPIVEPRLDAVT
+628 AMVPIVEPRLDAVASV
-642 TFGDTNWY
+642 GDTNWY

-672 YIETR
+672 YLETR

-702 LQKNTAA
+702 LQKNTA

>member
-1 MEEITEVQ
+1 MPE
-9 ETGPPAEVVAA
+9 
-20 GMEVTSTAELSASI
+20 EVTGTAPETAPVEVI
-34 TGDLGATPATA
+34 TAATMLEP
-45 SGQETDSEIQVERFT
+45 QEENSEVQVERFT

-87 PRFDWSSGEEYDL
+87 PRFDWRNGEEYDL

-149 FSKRDAVTSI
+149 FSKRDAVTPI

-173 GMWIYKR
+173 GMWIYKK

-185 KGQERREFTA
+185 KGQDRKEFTA

-202 ISLVSVPADAATTFM
+202 ISLVPVAADAATNFM
-217 SAVPMPAAP
+217 SAAGTPLAP

-237 QKEKPEME
+237 HTKEKPDME
-245 QTVQASGEEA
+245 TTTQDPGVEA
-255 RQNEVALAAARDEAV
+255 RQNEVSLAAARDEAMK
-270 RAERLRASS
+270 AERLRAGT
-279 IRAIATGPFK
+279 IRAIASGPFK
-289 VEESFLVALIDEG
+289 VEESFLSALIDEG
-302 ASIDT
+302 VSVDT

-316 DAEYRLHPTV
+316 DAEYRAHPTV
-326 PINPPN
+326 PINAVAT
-332 FGGKDEVDKRREG
+332 FSGRDEVDKRREG
-345 MEAALLLRGSPRASG
+345 MEAALFLRSNPQSTR
-360 ELVDKGRDFAG
+360 EMVDKGRDFAG
-371 LTLVDMARECLN
+371 LTLVDMARECLT

-393 RNEIARV
+393 RNDIARV

-430 KTLRQAYD
+430 KTLRQAYE

-463 LSDIAALQKTNE
+463 LSDIAALQRTNE
-475 NGEFVRIYLSD
+475 NGEFVRIYVSD

-516 RVPAGLGIAAATLES
+516 RIPAGLGIAAATLES

-537 ITANANMGDGLPL
+537 ITANANMADGVPL
-550 FHATHRNLTATNALT
+550 FHPTHKNLTAINGL
-565 AATNITVARKAMRK
+565 AAVANITAARKAVRK
-579 QTAPKGTILNLIPKF
+579 QTAPKGTILN
-594 LIIPA
+594 
-599 ALEGI
+599 
-604 AVQITNPINLAA
+604 QIG
-616 TASSADVPAFVR
+616 R
-628 AMVPIVEPRLDAVT
+628 AHV
-642 TFGDTNWY
+642 
-650 TAADPSSI
+650 
-658 DTIEY
+658 
-663 CYLEGQQGV
+663 
-672 YIETR
+672 
-677 QGFEVDGVEI
+677 
-687 KARLDFAA
+687 
-695 AAIDFRG
+695 
-702 LQKNTAA
+702 

>member
-1 MEEITEVQ
+1 MPEEITGTAPETAPVEVIAAATQ
-9 ETGPPAEVVAA
+9 PESQLEPPEF
-20 GMEVTSTAELSASI
+20 
-34 TGDLGATPATA
+34 
-45 SGQETDSEIQVERFT
+45 QVERFT

-87 PRFDWSSGEEYDL
+87 PRFDWRSGEEYDL

-135 KAWAKKATGLATIQ
+135 KAWAKKSTGLATIQ
-149 FSKRDAVTSI
+149 FSKRDAVTPI

-173 GMWIYKR
+173 GMWIYKK

-202 ISLVSVPADAATTFM
+202 ISLVSVAADAATNFM
-217 SAVPMPAAP
+217 SAAGTPPAP
-226 PSVVETQRASA
+226 PTVVETQRASA
-237 QKEKPEME
+237 HEEKPVEPTT
-245 QTVQASGEEA
+245 QDAGEEA
-255 RQNEVALAAARDEAV
+255 RQNEVVLAAARDEAV
-270 RAERLRASS
+270 KAERLRAST

-289 VEESFLVALIDEG
+289 VEESFLAALIDEG
-302 ASIDT
+302 VSVDT

-316 DAEYRLHPTV
+316 DAEYRKHPTV
-326 PINPPN
+326 PINPPGT
-332 FGGKDEVDKRREG
+332 FGGQDEVDKRREG
-345 MEAALLLRGSPRASG
+345 MEAALLLRGSPRASR
-360 ELVDKGRDFAG
+360 EMVDKGREFAG
-371 LTLVDMARECLN
+371 LTLVDMARECLS
-383 AAGVKTRGMS
+383 AAGVKTRGMD
-393 RNEIARV
+393 RHEIARV
-400 ALQGRHG
+400 ALQGRNG
-407 ASEYFDGAMTTS
+407 ASEYFEGSMTTS

-452 ALDFKPVNRIQ
+452 AADFKPVNRIQ

-475 NGEFVRIYLSD
+475 NGEFVRIYLGD

-516 RVPAGLGIAAATLES
+516 RIPAGLGIAAATLES
-531 DAVWAV
+531 DTVWAV
-537 ITANANMGDGLPL
+537 ITANANMADGVPL
-550 FHATHRNLTATNALT
+550 FHATHKNLTGTNAL
-565 AATNITVARKAMRK
+565 AAVANITAARKAMRK

-628 AMVPIVEPRLDAVT
+628 AMVPIVEPRLDAVAT
-642 TFGDTNWY
+642 YGDTNWY

-695 AAIDFRG
+695 AAIDHRG

>member
-1 MEEITEVQ
+1 MPEEIAGTAP
-9 ETGPPAEVVAA
+9 ETAPELIPVEVV
-20 GMEVTSTAELSASI
+20 STAAVAQPE
-34 TGDLGATPATA
+34 PHP
-45 SGQETDSEIQVERFT
+45 EPSEVQVERFT
-60 VAATFAP
+60 VVATFAP
-67 PSANDDAR
+67 PSADDDAR
-75 TIDAVWYTGAKV
+75 TIDAVWYTGAKI
-87 PRFDWSSGEEYDL
+87 PRFDWRSGEEYDL
-100 ILDMKGCRMDRLNN
+100 ILDMKGCRMARLNN
-114 GGPVLDSHSAYGVE
+114 GSPVLDSHSAYGVE

-135 KAWAKKATGLATIQ
+135 KAWAQKSTGLATLQ
-149 FSKRDAVTSI
+149 FSKRDAVTPV

-173 GMWIYKR
+173 GMWIYRK

-185 KGQERREFTA
+185 KGQERKEFTA

-202 ISLVSVPADAATTFM
+202 ISLVPVPADSATTFM
-217 SAVPMPAAP
+217 SAAETTPAEPAQ
-226 PSVVETQRASA
+226 VEVQRATA
-237 QKEKPEME
+237 QKEKPDME

-255 RQNEVALAAARDEAV
+255 RQNDVSLAAARDEAV
-270 RAERLRASS
+270 KAERLRAGA
-279 IRAIATGPFK
+279 IRAIATGPFQ
-289 VEESFLVALIDEG
+289 VEESFLAALIDEG
-302 ASIDT
+302 VSIDI

-316 DAEYRLHPTV
+316 DAEFQKHPTL
-326 PINPPN
+326 PINPLAT

-360 ELVDKGRDFAG
+360 EMFEKGRDFAG

-383 AAGVKTRGMS
+383 AVGVKTRGLS

-475 NGEFVRIYLSD
+475 NGEFVRIYVSD

-516 RVPAGLGIAAATLES
+516 RIPAGLGIAAATLES

-537 ITANANMGDGLPL
+537 ITANAAMADGVPL
-550 FHATHRNLTATNALT
+550 FHATHKNLTATNGLAAVANIT
-565 AATNITVARKAMRK
+565 AARKVMRK

-604 AVQITNPINLAA
+604 AVQLTNPINLSA

-628 AMVPIVEPRLDAVT
+628 AMVPIVEPRLDAVASV
-642 TFGDTNWY
+642 GDTNWY
-650 TAADPSSI
+650 TAADPSAI

-663 CYLEGQQGV
+663 CYLEGQPGV

-695 AAIDFRG
+695 AAIDHRG
-702 LQKNTAA
+702 LQKNTA